1 MEHAPKQKSTRD
13 RILEVTIELMW
24 RQSYGT
30 VSVDQIC
37 QVAKI
42 QKGSFYHYFPSKVD
56 VTVEAF
62 ERLWQDKRPL
72 FDKVFSPALPPMERL
87 NQYCNL
93 AYELQKGLADKYG
106 KVLGC
111 PYMSCGNE
119 LSTQEEKVRLKI
131 EEMFNRSAKY
141 FESLLRDAAVEGLTA
156 VDDLVNT
163 SHEMLSYIC
172 GVMYQAKLKNDAE
185 IIKRELRPGLMRY
198 FKNAAEHVDKPVDR
212 SVKSAATY
220 QPEHC

>member
-1 MEHAPKQKSTRD
+1 MQTVPKQKSTRD

-24 RQSYGT
+24 RQSYST

-62 ERLWQDKRPL
+62 EKLWQDKRSL
-72 FDKVFSPALPPMERL
+72 FDKVFSPALPPMDRL
-87 NQYCNL
+87 SQYCDL

-119 LSTQEEKVRLKI
+119 LSTQEEKVRIKI

-156 VDDLVNT
+156 TNDVVNA

-185 IIKRELRPGLMRY
+185 IIRRELKPGLLRH
-198 FKNAAEHVDKPVDR
+198 FNITAELPDKAVDR
-212 SVKSAATY
+212 SVKSAAHY